1 MATIDRAQTL
11 APQPWHRQ
19 VAHLSLLFIGAL
31 LMLACSGALML
42 ELAHG

>member
-1 MATIDRAQTL
+1 MATIDL
-11 APQPWHRQ
+11 ATPLPWHKA
-19 VAHLSLLFIGAL
+19 VAQLSLLFIGAL